1 MNITL
6 KNKKY
11 LIVLPALAALF
22 IALIPTLK
30 YQWPLSWDIIYHI
43 QYAQVYAH
51 YGFTLTDPLL
61 EAPLGKK
68 IGYPPLFH
76 FLIVV
81 LGNGL
86 GLDFFQVARILQP
99 ILATSVVLSV
109 SYVAQ
114 KFYGEVAGAGAG
126 FLMLSSYLVSRMVLP
141 LPENL
146 ALIFIPLAVYLY
158 YHSFKNKNIKTAFF
172 GGILFILVILT
183 HQAATLCLSL
193 IITSITIMELA
204 IYRKIC
210 VLKNF
215 FSFLLPLIFIG
226 ITGVVI
232 IQIWA
237 PQLMQ
242 NMMQQGITAV
252 TGLSTSIGNRP
263 LGIFSYLGN
272 IGFLVLV
279 FSLIG
284 GVTALKKYRWKDLV
298 TLVWIIS
305 MILLSYAYLFGI
317 SVISYRVLIYLLIP
331 LCILG
336 GYGISY
342 SFHKLSDYEIFSS
355 IKVRTAFLVVIFA
368 LSIFSGVLTVENS
381 KIAVFGVETDY
392 GVIQIAPPSESEID
406 LANWFEKNGNKSRSV
421 VISNHF
427 TGIFLATKAMQPLHY
442 GFEFFSTNNNVPIEI
457 ESAKSSDLD
466 GFVAEKIGYVIYDKR
481 LTVKPPENKLALR
494 MIDAEFS
501 PLYYFTQDISSN
513 INIIKPD
520 FSRVVY
526 ENQDYIV
533 CEVIYEPTT
542 GV

>member
-6 KNKKY
+6 KNKKC

-76 FLIVV
+76 FLIIGI
-81 LGNGL
+81 GNGL
-86 GLDFFQVARILQP
+86 GLNFFQVARLLQP

-109 SYVAQ
+109 SYVAY

-146 ALIFIPLAVYLY
+146 ALIFIPLTVYLY
-158 YHSFKNKNIKTAFF
+158 YHSIKNKNIKTAFF
-172 GGILFILVILT
+172 GGVIFIIIILT

-193 IITSITIMELA
+193 IITSITIMELS
-204 IYRKIC
+204 IYREIN
-210 VLKNF
+210 VFKNF
-215 FSFLLPLIFIG
+215 ASFLLPLIFMAIA
-226 ITGVVI
+226 GVII

-237 PQLMQ
+237 PQLIQ
-242 NMMQQGITAV
+242 NIIQQGITAV
-252 TGLSTSIGNRP
+252 TGLSTSISNRP

-272 IGFLVLV
+272 IGILVLI

-284 GVTALKKYRWKDLV
+284 GIAAFKKYHRKDLIIMI
-298 TLVWIIS
+298 WIIS

-317 SVISYRVLIYLLIP
+317 SVITYRVLIYLLIP
-331 LCILG
+331 LSILG

-342 SFHKLSDYEIFSS
+342 SFYKLSDYKMFSS

-368 LSIFSGVLTVENS
+368 LSIFNGVLTVENS
-381 KIAVFGVETDY
+381 KIAVFGVGTDY
-392 GVIQIAPPSESEID
+392 GVVQIAPPSESEID
-406 LANWFEKNGNKSRSV
+406 LANWFEKNGNKSRSI

-442 GFEFFSTNNNVPIEI
+442 GFEYFSTNKNVHIEG
-457 ESAKSSDLD
+457 ESIKISDLD
-466 GFVAEKIGYVIYDKR
+466 GFMAEKIGYIIYDKR

-494 MIDAEFS
+494 MIEAEFS
-501 PLYYFTQDISSN
+501 PLYYFTQDIYSN
-513 INIIKPD
+513 IDIIKPD

-533 CEVIYEPTT
+533 CEIIYEPNTD
-542 GV
+542 V